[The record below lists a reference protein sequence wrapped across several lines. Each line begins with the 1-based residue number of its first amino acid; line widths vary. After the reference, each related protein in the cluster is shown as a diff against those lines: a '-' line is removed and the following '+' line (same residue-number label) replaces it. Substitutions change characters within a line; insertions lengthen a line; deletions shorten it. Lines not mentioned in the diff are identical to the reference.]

1 VPYIGP
7 YMGPYFG
14 PCFPAVDVARS
25 LRRLEV
31 VLYSWPDA
39 VSSDGVSLAMQR
51 GNWLTKRAA
60 HKGQRG
66 NWLTKRA
73 AHKGKIGP
81 YIGPYIGP
89 FRALQGPIGPIAY
102 RVNLTVVGIF
112 RRGPAQGP
120 I

>member
-60 HKGQRG
+60 HKG
-66 NWLTKRA
+66 
-73 AHKGKIGP
+73 KIGP